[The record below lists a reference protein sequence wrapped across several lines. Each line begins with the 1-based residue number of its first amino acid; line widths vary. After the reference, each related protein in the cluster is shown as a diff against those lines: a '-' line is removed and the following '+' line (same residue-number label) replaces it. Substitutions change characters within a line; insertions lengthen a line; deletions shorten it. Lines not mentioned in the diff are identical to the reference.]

1 MAAATPGRGGDPSV
15 GALRSGFEG
24 EGESC
29 GVGPGGGALRGGSEC
44 GGGDSGG
51 GDPSPRF
58 GALSPENSAA
68 APSKT
73 SMQRPHPC
81 VTVE

>member
-1 MAAATPGRGGDPSV
+1 MAAATPGRGGDRTGGSV
-15 GALRSGFEG
+15 RIGFEG
-24 EGESC
+24 EGESPYI
-29 GVGPGGGALRGGSEC
+29 GPRGGAPRGGFEC
-44 GGGDSGG
+44 GGESGSC
-51 GDPSPRF
+51 DPSPGF
-58 GALSPENSAA
+58 GALSPENGAA